1 MPKTY
6 STVLGDMWDGIAYK
20 AYGNRE
26 RAELLMHLLIE
37 ANPEH
42 RETAVFGGGVVL
54 TVPDAPENTPA
65 NLPPWKR

>member
-6 STVLGDMWDGIAYK
+6 TTQLGDMWDGIAFKVYQD
-20 AYGNRE
+20 RR
-26 RAELLMHLLIE
+26 RAEMLLHLLIE

-42 RETAVFGGGVVL
+42 RETSIFSGGIVL
-54 TVPDAPENTPA
+54 TVPDAPENMPV